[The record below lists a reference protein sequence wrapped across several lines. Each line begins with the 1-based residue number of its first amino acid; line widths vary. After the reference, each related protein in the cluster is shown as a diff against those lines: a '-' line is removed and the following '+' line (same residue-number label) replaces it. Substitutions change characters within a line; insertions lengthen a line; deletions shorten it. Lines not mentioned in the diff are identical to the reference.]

1 MSKWLCLK
9 NKYNMIKKSN
19 LGELSII
26 WLIASM
32 FLIAINAPQLKAQ
45 NIVSDKNNYLPTD
58 EVVVSFSNVPP
69 NSKNWI
75 GIYKEGEIPGEI
87 NSTLWSYIDESSS
100 GSKGFNSLP
109 SGVYDAHFL
118 LDDSY
123 QILASTKFKVLLP
136 NIKINLAGKDVQ
148 VKWPITDNTILQR
161 SGFLKGPWEDIEET
175 KSKGDYLHSS
185 NGASVF
191 FRLATTQELAF
202 NYAPFAF
209 SQRVKLF
216 QDESVSID
224 LVAEDVENN
233 SLSYEIVKQPDS
245 GEILG
250 QLPSFVYKPNP
261 GFVGKDTFSFKA
273 DDGFSKSGAVTVTL
287 SVLEKEEAITLV
299 NGNHVSIIANE
310 YDKWDKIKIKFSG
323 VSEDDINTDNYIV
336 VSGIGDAGDTFVYQS
351 ITGEVAGERVF
362 TENFRSGSYE
372 AMVVINGFKTA
383 SSQFKVNDL
392 TPKSE
397 EPTWT
402 ILIYGNGDNNLTG
415 NLLLDMLEMEHV
427 GSDDNFNVLL
437 QADFDSTY
445 NELLSKYNIPQNS
458 REHVTRYRIQKSDDL
473 ESGKFYTP
481 ALEILNE
488 KDMDDPAVLKEF
500 LNWGMT
506 NYPADRYG
514 LILWDHGGQFYGFGG
529 DHQNS
534 QRSGWSGLFTAD
546 IRDVLSETIQGKGMK
561 KFDFISFDTCLMGGV
576 EVLVDFHEF
585 CDVFIANPEI
595 DYGDGWDFKNTLG
608 YLKDFPSISTIE
620 FAEKE
625 NEFWNHHH
633 STQEA
638 DKGYKVHSIYDMT
651 HYDRFNSS
659 FRDFANKLS
668 KYSSENNGDIPEI
681 RKDSIHYYNSGS
693 RIRSGAVGETDFIDI
708 GTFTKRLYKTMDGDL
723 KMAAYNLY
731 EAINHMVVF
740 KSVGSSREDAVG
752 LSIYYPTSGKTHIFY
767 EKDKKY
773 NLKNVPDPVHVRINF
788 LNEKY
793 GGDKWMSHL
802 QNTHSDWNGDQSA
815 PVIQSSGGGKS
826 GRIPEW
832 DPESETTILSTFEE
846 PAILDFEVSKGQDV
860 HAAYVSL
867 VSNDFTDNPNLY
879 VYLGEIASAKL
890 SGNGEYQLDWG
901 STIPIISFADSDE
914 YTPIYLGGWA
924 MEAGSNLYVSFAD
937 YQPVGSDEYVPLILI
952 SSIDEYGYGKI
963 DTILEDTVQTGEI
976 LENNL
981 GSSLSSTKS
990 NLKLE
995 KGGKIW
1001 PVYYSEEIIDDDY
1014 VPSYISFEDIVI
1026 EIPENGIE
1034 GLEVSFL
1041 PVEAGYYDVEIMTVD
1056 NFNNFSEV
1064 LTYFVEVPDE

>member
-1 MSKWLCLK
+1 
-9 NKYNMIKKSN
+9 MIKKSKCS
-19 LGELSII
+19 ELRVIC
-26 WLIASM
+26 LCAAM
-32 FLIAINAPQLKAQ
+32 FLIAINELQLNAQ
-45 NIVSDKNNYLPTD
+45 NIVSGKNNYLPTE
-58 EVVVSFSNVPP
+58 EVVLSFSQVPP
-69 NSKNWI
+69 NNKNWI

-87 NSTLWSYIDESSS
+87 SSTSWSYVDESSS
-100 GSKGFNSLP
+100 GSKGFSSLP
-109 SGVYDAHFL
+109 SGVYDAHFMI
-118 LDDSY
+118 DDSY

-136 NIKINLAGKDVQ
+136 NIQINLAGKEVR
-148 VKWPITDNTILQR
+148 VNWPITDNAILQR
-161 SGFLKGPWEDIEET
+161 SMSLRGPWEDIEGS
-175 KSKGDYLHSS
+175 KSKGDYFQNSQ
-185 NGASVF
+185 GASVF
-191 FRLATTQELAF
+191 FRLATTEELAF

-209 SQRVKLF
+209 SQRIKLF

-224 LVAEDVENN
+224 LVAEDVEND
-233 SLSYEIVKQPDS
+233 SLSYEIIKQPDN
-245 GEILG
+245 GKILG
-250 QLPSFVYKPNP
+250 QLPNFTYEPNS
-261 GFVGKDTFSFKA
+261 GFTGKDTFSFRA
-273 DDGFSKSGAVTVTL
+273 NDGFSKSSAVTVTL
-287 SVLEKEEAITLV
+287 SVLEKEEIITLV
-299 NGNHVSIIANE
+299 NGDHVSVIANE
-310 YDKWDKIKIKFSG
+310 YEKWDKVKIQFTG
-323 VSEDDINTDNYIV
+323 VSEDEINSDNYIV
-336 VSGIGDAGDTFVYQS
+336 VSGVGDTGDTFVYQS
-351 ITGEVAGERVF
+351 ITGEAAGERVF
-362 TENFRSGSYE
+362 TENFQPGSYE

-383 SSQFKVNDL
+383 SSQFKVNNITAESD
-392 TPKSE
+392 

-402 ILIYGNGDNNLTG
+402 ILVYGSGDNNLTG

-427 GSDDNFNVLL
+427 GSDDNFNILL

-445 NELLSKYNIPQNS
+445 SELLNKFNIPQNS
-458 REHVTRYRIQKSDDL
+458 REHVTRYRIQRSDDL

-500 LNWGMT
+500 LDWGVT

-546 IRDVLSETIQGKGMK
+546 IRDVLSETIQGNGIN

-595 DYGDGWDFKNTLG
+595 DYGDGWDFNSTLA
-608 YLKDFPSISTIE
+608 YLKDFPSIGTIE

-625 NEFWNHHH
+625 NEFWNYHH
-633 STQEA
+633 SIQEA
-638 DKGYKVHSIYDMT
+638 DKGYKVHSIYDMS

-659 FRDFANKLS
+659 FREFASVLS
-668 KYSSENNGDIPEI
+668 EYSSENYGAIPEI

-708 GTFTKRLYKTMDGDL
+708 GAFSKRLYNTMEGDL

-731 EAINHMVVF
+731 ESINNMVVF
-740 KSVGSSREDAVG
+740 KSVGSSRIDAVG

-767 EKDKKY
+767 DKDKKY
-773 NLKNVPDPVHVRINF
+773 KLTNVPDPVHVRINF

-802 QNTHSDWNGDQSA
+802 KNTHSDWNGDQSA

-826 GRIPEW
+826 GRIPDW
-832 DPESETTILSTFEE
+832 DPESESTKLSTFEE
-846 PAILDFEVSKGQDV
+846 PAVLDFEVTKGHDA

-890 SGNGEYQLDWG
+890 PGNGEYQLGWD

-937 YQPVGSDEYVPLILI
+937 YQPVGSDEYIPLILI

-976 LENNL
+976 LENDL
-981 GSSLSSTKS
+981 GASLSSTKS

-995 KGGKIW
+995 KGGKLW
-1001 PVYYSEEIIDDDY
+1001 PVYYSEEIIDNDY

-1026 EIPENGIE
+1026 EIPEKGIE

-1041 PVEAGYYDVEIMTVD
+1041 PVETGYYDVEIVTVD
-1056 NFNNFSEV
+1056 NFNNFSDV